1 MWGKFASAFT
11 DKAKG
16 LGERLGNFGL
26 ADGQRAQM
34 SPEAFKQ
41 FRNDQ
46 LWNVGAALQG
56 QDGGRDPYANV
67 PSAQQQAQSLDLA
80 QQAPQIGQGGMMGF
94 GLNFGKSRG
103 QRRGGL
109 SDMGGY

>member
-1 MWGKFASAFT
+1 MWGKFGAAFA

-16 LGERLGNFGL
+16 LGERIGNFGL

-34 SPEAFKQ
+34 SPEQFKH

-46 LWNVGAALQG
+46 LWNLGAALQG

-67 PSAQQQAQSLDLA
+67 PSAQQQMQSLDMA
-80 QQAPQIGQGGMMGF
+80 QLPQIGQGSMMGF

-109 SDMGGY
+109 LDMGGY